1 MLICACRDTRSCISS
16 ALHFAVPNMN
26 ALSSKMDR
34 IAPFISPILRFNR
47 NGIQFRY
54 NSFPIKQLRRL
65 AHFVLF
71 CQDGGI
77 HSHYP

>member
-1 MLICACRDTRSCISS
+1 MSQDQ
-16 ALHFAVPNMN
+16 AV
-26 ALSSKMDR
+26 A
-34 IAPFISPILRFNR
+34 APSRTSTFRNELNDAVGLNL

-71 CQDGGI
+71 
-77 HSHYP
+77 

>member
-1 MLICACRDTRSCISS
+1 VASVQYT
-16 ALHFAVPNMN
+16 VGMN
-26 ALSSKMDR
+26 V
-34 IAPFISPILRFNR
+34 

-71 CQDGGI
+71 WQDGGI

>member
-1 MLICACRDTRSCISS
+1 MVGLGTLGCN
-16 ALHFAVPNMN
+16 LLQAVHGFE
-26 ALSSKMDR
+26 
-34 IAPFISPILRFNR
+34 IHR

-71 CQDGGI
+71 WQDGGI

>member
-71 CQDGGI
+71 WQDGGI